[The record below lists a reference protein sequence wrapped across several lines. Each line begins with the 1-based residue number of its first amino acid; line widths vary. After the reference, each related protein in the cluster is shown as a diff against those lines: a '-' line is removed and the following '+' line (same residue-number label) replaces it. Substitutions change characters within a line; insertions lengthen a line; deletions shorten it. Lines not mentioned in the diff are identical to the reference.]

1 MSNGL
6 VIDFHCHSGSWPQY
20 GMAGELAGMIRAM
33 DLAGVD
39 QACLFNIFFGEAS
52 RCNDAVAEAVAQY
65 PDRFLGFAFV
75 TPHYPEEMVP
85 ELTRA
90 FDQLGMKGLKI
101 YPPYFPKPVTD
112 AVWAPAFEFC
122 QDRGIPVISHSWGG
136 DEHCGP
142 LLFAK
147 LGQRYPHIHWV
158 LGHAGGGPEGW
169 PEALEAARQ
178 VPNLSLEICGSA
190 RNPGSIELL
199 VEGAGEDRVL
209 FGSDNPL
216 MDPCIQ
222 LGRVVTSRISET
234 AKRKVLGE
242 NAARIL
248 NGARPETA

>member
-1 MSNGL
+1 MQNCP
-6 VIDFHCHSGSWPQY
+6 VIDFHAHVGSWPQY
-20 GMAGELAGMIRAM
+20 GMDANLAGMVRAM

-39 QACLFNIFFGEAS
+39 QACIFNIFYGEANL
-52 RCNDAVAEAVAQY
+52 CNDAVAEAVAQY

-85 ELTRA
+85 ELNRA
-90 FDQLGMKGLKI
+90 FDTLGMKGLKI
-101 YPPYFPKPVTD
+101 YPPYFNQPVTD
-112 AVWAPAFEFC
+112 EVWAPVFEFC
-122 QDRGIPVISHSWGG
+122 NARGIPVISHSWGG
-136 DEHCGP
+136 DAHCGP
-142 LLFAK
+142 KLFAE
-147 LGQRYPHIHWV
+147 LAGRYPQVPFV

-169 PEALEAARQ
+169 QEAIEAAQ
-178 VPNLSLEICGSA
+178 KAPNVYLEICGSA

-216 MDPCIQ
+216 LDPRIQ
-222 LGRVVTSRISET
+222 LGRIVTSTISET

-248 NGARPETA
+248 GLNVKA